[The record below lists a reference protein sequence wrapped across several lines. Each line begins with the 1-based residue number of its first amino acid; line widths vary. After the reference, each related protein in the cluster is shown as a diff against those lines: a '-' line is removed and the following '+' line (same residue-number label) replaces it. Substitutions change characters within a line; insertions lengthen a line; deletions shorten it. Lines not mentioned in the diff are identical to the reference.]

1 MKNQIK
7 KSVTTLLIVIAC
19 LFNLETTASHIAG
32 INMRYDYVGNDPNVA
47 GNYLYKIT
55 KSTYRRCNGIALNCG
70 VNQDRIYL
78 ECSANGAKLG
88 PIYLQNTAY
97 IPKPRERLNANGAR
111 DISTVCALKQ
121 TNCQSPTGTFGNEE
135 YFSEAIVS
143 LPRCQVWRVYGTIC
157 QAGGNSGYSNF
168 YGTGGIAAEV
178 YINTNWFP
186 SSTVNGAPANSGAHL
201 YNDNRPFI
209 NVCVGQK
216 AAFAAGGID
225 EEGDSLTYEAI
236 CPLTVSSSSSGR
248 PVFTPLVPRN
258 GISCSKPIPGFNLDS
273 LSGLMTFTPNTV
285 GSYLVGYYINEYE
298 QCTGILK
305 GRTYREIAFNVGTC
319 QNLSPVAGN
328 KIGNIK
334 GRATLIAYDHM
345 EVCEGGVISWEDTL
359 SDPNFGNTIKI
370 ESNIAEVF
378 PGGTMKLLR
387 LSSSKVVAQYSCKA
401 IVGVNGRKFIYTGI
415 TDDICDYPGI
425 TDHMMQIEVLP
436 SAHANFNEKVCVGD
450 TMLLEGGGGE
460 RFIWSSISGDSIK
473 PGINWFSQD
482 TFNRVI
488 KFIPTKT
495 SVFSVYS
502 QSVTICGGRV
512 QNCFT
517 TDTFTIKAAPK
528 FNLRIT
534 SDTIICRGDE
544 IQVKAVVSPST
555 GNYKYSWKPANLFKN
570 DSSRLTTAYGI
581 NSNQTIFLEATSDSG
596 CVKMDSIQI
605 KVSNPFPKNMS
616 IEASKSVICLSDTID
631 LGLNYGSIDYGSCA
645 QSSAPCLGSTA
656 YKTIG
661 KGLVVSS
668 SVPDLYSG
676 KNKSTKTQYLYKAA
690 DLKSKG
696 VSAGPISSIAFEIAQ
711 LANQGANSFNGFSIK
726 MGCTSDSI
734 LTKFFINSLVT
745 VFNPKVIV
753 PVQGMNRYTFDEE
766 YVWDGVENIVV
777 EVCWNNGSTIY
788 SNDHFM
794 SFDAVAYTCANHY
807 YSPHVTSACSS
818 LEGST
823 APINMLPKTEF
834 GVCEGINKSNFN
846 FSWSSLPNSAPSG
859 IISAFN
865 KDSLRVAA
873 NLTTARQYLLTVSDT
888 AGICNTILS
897 KNISVVS
904 KYNTKP
910 DSLPLQCVKGGIIQL
925 TAPTPH
931 TASNPGGKWT
941 GLGIIN
947 DSLGYW
953 DPAVSG
959 AGRFPVT
966 YGVTGDA
973 CASSGFTIINIAD
986 LPDPSLLGPIK
997 ACSMYGNKLGH
1008 ELAPKVPGGYFSG
1021 TGVDS
1026 VSGVPTKYYIDG
1038 TKFNPTS
1045 LVPDTAFVRY
1055 KVFKGCWNDTII
1067 KIPVVAPWDS
1077 TFTGV
1082 LSNGTPIFTKEFC
1095 STASP
1100 DTLSVAGINPVWK
1113 ITGSVQNRAA
1123 ITDSVLGI
1131 FDPKLINN
1139 GAGGQVNIQVEN
1151 KGFCG
1156 TKGIYRLNVNMP
1168 PEVKILAENFCFIE
1182 PGDCIAS
1189 KIPAADRKK
1198 IIKVRVAKYPNRVID
1213 DNDPSTYADVITADK
1228 AQTGWPNLIESD
1240 KVTKWD
1246 GRPWMIF
1253 PYKFEYPFCQL
1264 PKGRHSIH
1272 YQLAVKHRNNF
1283 ANSDSLCYS
1292 TIDTAIHI
1300 SDKIDVNLTADG
1312 DLCAKTSV
1320 IMKAGVTGSKYSYK
1334 WSDGS
1339 KNNSLT
1345 TSAAGTYTVTVTSPT
1360 CVSED
1365 SITLSYCVSLEELK
1379 TPFSASLYPNPARD
1393 IIRLEINEM
1402 KEQIMLSIFSLNGQL
1417 VDEFNFEAINGKL
1430 EAEINVSQLPAGVYS
1445 FRISNAGEINSY
1457 RVVIE

>member
-32 INMRYDYVGNDPNVA
+32 INMRYDYVGNDPNLA

-78 ECSANGAKLG
+78 ECSATGAKLG

-97 IPKPRERLNANGAR
+97 IPKPGERLNANGAR

-143 LPRCQVWRVYGTIC
+143 LPSCQVWRVYGTIC

-216 AAFAAGGID
+216 AAFAAGGYD
-225 EEGDSLTYEAI
+225 SEGDSLTYESI
-236 CPLTVSSSSSGR
+236 CPLTTSGG
-248 PVFTPLVPRN
+248 TSAYTHLLPRM
-258 GISCSKPIPGFNLDS
+258 GISCTKPIPGFNLDS
-273 LSGLMTFTPNTV
+273 LSGLMTFTPSIV
-285 GSYLVGYYINEYE
+285 GTYLVGYYISEYE

-305 GRTYREIAFNVGTC
+305 GRTYREIVFNVGTC
-319 QNLSPVAGN
+319 TNNLPLAN
-328 KIGNIK
+328 NDIGNIK
-334 GRATLIAYDHM
+334 GRATLLAWDHL

-401 IVGVNGRKFIYTGI
+401 IKGTNGRKFIYTGI
-415 TDDICDYPGI
+415 TDDICDFPGI
-425 TDHMMQIEVLP
+425 TDHMMQVHVMP
-436 SAHANFNEKVCVGD
+436 STHSIYNEKVCAGD

-460 RFIWSSISGDSIK
+460 RYIWRSISGDSIK

-495 SVFSVYS
+495 SVLSVYS

-517 TDTFTIKAAPK
+517 TDTFTIKTAPN
-528 FNLRIT
+528 FNLGIT
-534 SDTIICRGDE
+534 SDTIICRGKE
-544 IQVKAVVSPST
+544 VQVKAVISPSN
-555 GNYKYSWKPANLFKN
+555 GNYKYSWKPASLFKN
-570 DSSRLTTAYGI
+570 DSSRITGSYSI
-581 NSNQTIFLEATSDSG
+581 NSNQTVLFEATSDSG

-631 LGLNYGSIDYGSCA
+631 LGLNYGTIDYGSCE

-668 SVPDLYSG
+668 SLPGLYSG

-696 VSAGPISSIAFEIAQ
+696 LSAGPISSIAFEIAQ
-711 LANQGANSFNGFSIK
+711 LANHGANSFNGFSIK
-726 MGCTSDSI
+726 MGCTSDST
-734 LTKFFINSLVT
+734 LTKVFINSLVT

-753 PVQGMNRYTFDEE
+753 TVQGMNRYTFDEE

-788 SNDHFM
+788 SSDHLM
-794 SFDAVAYTCANHY
+794 SFGAVAYTSANHY
-807 YSPHVTSACSS
+807 YSPHFTSACGS

-823 APINMLPKTEF
+823 APINRLPKTEF

-888 AGICNTILS
+888 AGICNAILT

-910 DSLPLQCVKGGIIQL
+910 DSLPLQCVKGGIIAL

-931 TASNPGGKWT
+931 TISNPGGKWT
-941 GLGIIN
+941 GAGIIN

-953 DPAVSG
+953 NPALSG
-959 AGRFPVT
+959 AGSFLVT

-973 CASSGFTIINIAD
+973 CASSGSTVINIAD
-986 LPDPSLLGPIK
+986 LPDPSILGPMK
-997 ACSMYGNKLGH
+997 ACVLFGNNSNH
-1008 ELAPKVPGGYFSG
+1008 ELIPKVPGGYFSG
-1021 TGVDS
+1021 IGVDS
-1026 VSGVPTKYYIDG
+1026 VIGSPTKYYIDG

-1045 LVPDTAFVRY
+1045 LVSDTAFVHY
-1055 KVFKGCWNDTII
+1055 KVFKGCWNDTIV
-1067 KIPVVAPWDS
+1067 KISVEAPWDS

-1082 LSNGTPIFTKEFC
+1082 LTNGTPIYTKEFC
-1095 STASP
+1095 ATASP
-1100 DTLSVAGINPVWK
+1100 DTLGVAGLNPIWK
-1113 ITGSVQNRAA
+1113 ISGSPQNQAA

-1131 FDPKLINN
+1131 FDPRLINN
-1139 GAGGQVNIQVEN
+1139 GAGGQVNILVEN
-1151 KGFCG
+1151 KDFCG
-1156 TKGIYRLNVNMP
+1156 TKGVYRINVNKP
-1168 PEVKILAENFCFIE
+1168 PEVKILAENFCFIV
-1182 PGDCIAS
+1182 PGDCIDS

-1198 IIKVRVAKYPNRVID
+1198 LIKVRVAKFPSRVID
-1213 DNDPSTYADVITADK
+1213 DSDPTTYADVITADK

-1240 KVTKWD
+1240 KITKWD

-1253 PYKFEYPFCQL
+1253 PYKCEYPFCQL
-1264 PKGRHSIH
+1264 PIGRYPIH
-1272 YQLAVKHRNNF
+1272 YQLAIKHRNNF
-1283 ANSDSLCYS
+1283 ADSDSLCYS

-1300 SDKIDVNLTADG
+1300 SDEIDVNLTADG

-1320 IMKAGVTGSKYSYK
+1320 IMKTGVSGSKYSYK

-1339 KNNSLT
+1339 KTGSIT
-1345 TSAAGTYTVTVTSPT
+1345 TSTAGTYAVTVTSPS

-1365 SITLSYCVSLEELK
+1365 SITLSYCVGLEELE
-1379 TPFSASLYPNPARD
+1379 TPLKAQLFPNPTRD
-1393 IIRLEINEM
+1393 NIHLKMDNVDE
-1402 KEQIMLSIFSLNGQL
+1402 KVTLSIFTMTGQL
-1417 VDEFNFEAINGKL
+1417 VDEFNFETESGSI
-1430 EAEINVSQLPAGVYS
+1430 EAEINVSNLPAGVYS
-1445 FRISNAGEINSY
+1445 FRVSNAGEINSY